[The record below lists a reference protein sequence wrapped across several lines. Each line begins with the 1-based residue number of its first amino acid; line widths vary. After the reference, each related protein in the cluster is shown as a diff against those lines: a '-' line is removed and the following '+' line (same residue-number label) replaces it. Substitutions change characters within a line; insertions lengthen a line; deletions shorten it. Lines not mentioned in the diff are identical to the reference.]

1 VNAAALRIE
10 AEMAEHLRELQ
21 SKLPAILQQQEDV
34 LAMGLAKPGDHSE
47 EDRTNV
53 RTDLHFT
60 IRRFVDSAAASLSS
74 NLTPQTPSFQVSC
87 FEVSSSTQASTYHT
101 APSRQGD
108 APAANI
114 AIGRTQVFVRN
125 AGLFKTLVFQIDS
138 ESTIEQVK
146 ERVRDRLKLPEA
158 QFNFV
163 HSGRLIPHNSHKTLR
178 ECGVTKDDTFTCVSF
193 LPVPPPQPV
202 PRLPFPPVKIVVKTL
217 DGKEQDCHISPGAR
231 IWALKCDYT

>member
-10 AEMAEHLRELQ
+10 AEMAEHLRELE

-34 LAMGLAKPGDHSE
+34 LAMGLAKAGDHSE

-74 NLTPQTPSFQVSC
+74 NLTPQTPSFQVSS

-108 APAANI
+108 ASAANI
-114 AIGRTQVFVRN
+114 ALGRTQVFVPN

-138 ESTIEQVK
+138 ESTIEQLK
-146 ERVRDRLKLPEA
+146 EHVRDRLKLPEA

-163 HSGRLIPHNSHKTLR
+163 HSGRLIPHIATRHS
-178 ECGVTKDDTFTCVSF
+178 ESAG
-193 LPVPPPQPV
+193 
-202 PRLPFPPVKIVVKTL
+202 
-217 DGKEQDCHISPGAR
+217 
-231 IWALKCDYT
+231 

>member
-1 VNAAALRIE
+1 MNAAALRIE

-163 HSGRLIPHNSHKTLR
+163 HSGRLIPHIATRHS
-178 ECGVTKDDTFTCVSF
+178 ESAG
-193 LPVPPPQPV
+193 
-202 PRLPFPPVKIVVKTL
+202 
-217 DGKEQDCHISPGAR
+217 
-231 IWALKCDYT
+231 